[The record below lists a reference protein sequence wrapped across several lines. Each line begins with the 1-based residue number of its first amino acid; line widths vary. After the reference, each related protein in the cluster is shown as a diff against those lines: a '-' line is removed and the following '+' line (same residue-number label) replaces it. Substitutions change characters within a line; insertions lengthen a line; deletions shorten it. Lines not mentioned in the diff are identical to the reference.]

1 MLKSATKCSEVL
13 FVIPLRRGRV
23 LAVFLFILLAACR
36 PDVSDTAPSQQ
47 MYKPTSLTL
56 ATPPRLT
63 SSPTKLVRSSPTV
76 ASSPT
81 PQPVTIVVP
90 ARWSGIT
97 SEVIDQLSKDTVLWV
112 WQLKISEDPAEEV
125 AQGNADVSLVS
136 GDEGIP
142 AGQRPLALVVPFT
155 SEWEEIS
162 LVEAKQIQTMG
173 SPFVA
178 VMDWADMPATHRALR
193 VDGLRPS
200 DPDYP
205 LQQPWSLVTA
215 PGYEATVSELAPALG
230 ALLEEEPLVHL
241 VAVGDVM
248 LDRALGE
255 AIRAGDLGYPFAEV
269 TSLLIPAD
277 VTVGNLESAIG
288 DQGTPVN
295 KGYTFRAPPETAQ
308 TLSMAGFDLLSLANN
323 HALDYGPQALQQGMD
338 LLHQQG
344 IATVGAG
351 LDEATAH
358 QPHIRQV
365 NGLTLAFLAYVHVPV
380 EVRGFDTKTWTA
392 TATRP
397 GIAWADPVQIQADV
411 SAACQRA
418 DLVIVLLH
426 SGYESVSKPS
436 SPQITAAHAAI
447 DAGASLVIGHHAH
460 VLQGIEFYRDGVIAY
475 GLGNFAFEDAGP
487 PESTVLNIWLDSDGV
502 RQLEFMPVILEPDG
516 HPRPAIE
523 AEATAILQWIYSLT
537 TVIN

>member
-1 MLKSATKCSEVL
+1 
-13 FVIPLRRGRV
+13 
-23 LAVFLFILLAACR
+23 LAVFLLMLLTACR
-36 PDVSDTAPSQQ
+36 ADVSDTAPPQQ
-47 MYKPTSLTL
+47 TDKPISLTS
-56 ATPPRLT
+56 ATPPRPT
-63 SSPTKLVRSSPTV
+63 ISQTKLAGASPAV

-81 PQPVTIVVP
+81 PQPVTLVAP

-97 SEVIDQLSKDTVLWV
+97 SEAIDQLSKDTKLWV
-112 WQLKISEDPAEEV
+112 WQLKIREDPAAEL

-136 GDEGIP
+136 GDVGIP

-215 PGYEATVSELAPALG
+215 PGYEAAVSELAPALG
-230 ALLEEEPLVHL
+230 ALLEEEPLAHL

-255 AIRAGDLGYPFAEV
+255 VIRAGDLGYPFAEV

-277 VTVGNLESAIG
+277 LAVGNMESALG

-295 KGYTFRAPPETAQ
+295 KGYTFRAPPEAAQ

-338 LLHQQG
+338 LLHQQD

-351 LDEATAH
+351 SDLASAH
-358 QPHIRQV
+358 QPYIRQV

-380 EVRGFDTKTWTA
+380 EVRGFNTQTWTA
-392 TATRP
+392 TANHP
-397 GIAWADPVQIQADV
+397 GLAWADPVQIQADV

-436 SPQITAAHAAI
+436 PPQITAAHAAI
-447 DAGASLVIGHHAH
+447 DAGANLVIGHHAH

-487 PESTVLNIWLDSDGV
+487 PESTVLNVWLDSDGV

-523 AEATAILQWIYSLT
+523 AEAVVIRQQIYDLT
-537 TVIN
+537 EMLNRP